1 VSRPDTP
8 QPSRAAGTGGPTLG
22 RYRIGEVIG
31 SGGMGTVL
39 RGSDEVLGRQVALKV
54 LREDLAGNDLALARF
69 RQEARI
75 VASLSHPGIA
85 AVYDFAEEGGR
96 HAIVME
102 LLDGEDLHSIVR
114 RQAPLEPAVAASLL
128 AEAADALAYAHA
140 RGAVHRDIKPANIF
154 LTRSGVVKITDFGV
168 AYAGGAGQLTTTGA
182 VVGTPDFLSPEQ
194 VRGQRAT
201 AASDLYSLGC
211 VGFEL
216 LTGRTPF
223 AGDNPIAVATARL
236 DAPAPSP
243 RALNPAVG
251 AALDAV
257 IRRALDPV
265 PTRRYASAGA
275 MAQALRAAVDP
286 AGATAASL
294 MAIPDPKPAGAG
306 MPLPIPLPLDPPLDP
321 PPPAA
326 ADAAARAAAVAATA
340 AGPAAELAGGP
351 ADAAATL
358 LGGAAVPLELGGAAL
373 TRQMAASPPTQV
385 DLPPAD
391 PFRASTPPA
400 GTRLPPA
407 PVPAPF
413 PPGRRHSRWAW
424 LWLPV
429 MVLLMAGI
437 IFDIAS
443 AWRNEAAS
451 VVVPSWTNAS
461 VQTATAAAQRL
472 GLKVRSVNQSSPVQA
487 GTVLSSS
494 PAAGRR
500 VKKGSVVT
508 LAVSLGNQVHV
519 DSVVSDT
526 QDDATSALQAQGLNP
541 VVNQEV
547 TSDTPDGQVMSQDP
561 PAGTLVDKGSTVTLT
576 VATAPSDQNNP
587 GDSSSCGL
595 LPSILNLFSGSTCP
609 SSGATPPAPG
619 HHHHG
624 GGQ

>member
-1 VSRPDTP
+1 VSRRETP
-8 QPSRAAGTGGPTLG
+8 QPSQAAGTAGPTLG

-54 LREDLAGNDLALARF
+54 LREDLAGDDRALARF

-75 VASLSHPGIA
+75 AASLSHPGIA

-102 LLDGEDLHSIVR
+102 LLDGQDLQSIVR
-114 RQAPLEPAVAASLL
+114 QHAPLEPAVAASLL
-128 AEAADALAYAHA
+128 AEAAGALAYAHA

-201 AASDLYSLGC
+201 VASDLYSLGC

-243 RALNPAVG
+243 RALNPAIG

-275 MAQALRAAVDP
+275 MAQALRAAVAP
-286 AGATAASL
+286 ASGTAASL
-294 MAIPDPKPAGAG
+294 MAISPPRPAAAGAA
-306 MPLPIPLPLDPPLDP
+306 LPIPLPLDPPAP
-321 PPPAA
+321 A
-326 ADAAARAAAVAATA
+326 ADAAAAAAA
-340 AGPAAELAGGP
+340 AGGAAAELTGGP
-351 ADAAATL
+351 ADAAVTL
-358 LGGAAVPLELGGAAL
+358 QGGAAVPLELGGAAL
-373 TRQMAASPPTQV
+373 TRQIAASPPTQV

-391 PFRASTPPA
+391 PFRASTPPW
-400 GTRLPPA
+400 GTPLPPA
-407 PVPAPF
+407 PVPAPS
-413 PPGRRHSRWAW
+413 PRGRRHSRWTW

-437 IFDIAS
+437 IFDIVS
-443 AWRNEAAS
+443 AWRKEAAS
-451 VVVPSWTNAS
+451 VVVPPWTNAS
-461 VQTATAAAQRL
+461 VQTASAAAQRL
-472 GLKVRSVNQSSPVQA
+472 GLKVRSVNKSSPVQA

-494 PAAGRR
+494 PSAGRT

-519 DSVVSDT
+519 DNVVSDT

-547 TSDTPDGQVMSQDP
+547 TSDTPDGQVMNQDP
-561 PAGTLVDKGSTVTLT
+561 QAGTLVDKGSTVTLT
-576 VATAPSDQNNP
+576 VATAPSDQGNQ
-587 GDSSSCGL
+587 GDSSSCAL
-595 LPSILNLFSGSTCP
+595 LPSILNLFSGSSCP
-609 SSGATPPAPG
+609 PPAPSPPAPPD
-619 HHHHG
+619 HHHHTGG